1 MIGGFRNIIG
11 LGKSGRTKALN
22 DFIKNNK
29 LDFVGVQ
36 ETKKNELSE
45 TTLNPFLWSYDL
57 EILAR

>member
-1 MIGGFRNIIG
+1 MNIIG